1 VISRY
6 VASVNG
12 EVTMYTLFRATP
24 LSTLLATQAPTVF
37 VCFVI
42 AELFYKFHSFTLET
56 LAFLA
61 TWFIIDA
68 VVTTVRNMWMK
79 RANAPAG
86 SE

>member
-1 VISRY
+1 
-6 VASVNG
+6 
-12 EVTMYTLFRATP
+12 MYTLFRTTP

-61 TWFIIDA
+61 TWFVIDA
-68 VVTTVRNMWMK
+68 VVTTIRNSWAK
-79 RANAPAG
+79 RG
-86 SE
+86 SSSPSGRA